1 MGTYRIILNHIS
13 KKRQKNVKKTSK
25 KPLGKMKVVSRVASI
40 SDKRLRRLKMFVSF
54 YLSSTSK
61 QFVSNKRNLKYRTSI
76 NIQVGNQQIMY
87 RKISNN
93 SRAPH
98 FGKCAFHDCI
108 SRTDILDHLGRSKW
122 AAILVELKKIVLHKY
137 IQKYYKNFSVS
148 LIF

>member
-1 MGTYRIILNHIS
+1 MVHSIVPWVR
-13 KKRQKNVKKTSK
+13 KKEYFDQ
-25 KPLGKMKVVSRVASI
+25 
-40 SDKRLRRLKMFVSF
+40 KMFVSF

-98 FGKCAFHDCI
+98 FGKM
-108 SRTDILDHLGRSKW
+108 
-122 AAILVELKKIVLHKY
+122 
-137 IQKYYKNFSVS
+137 
-148 LIF
+148 

>member
-1 MGTYRIILNHIS
+1 
-13 KKRQKNVKKTSK
+13 
-25 KPLGKMKVVSRVASI
+25 MKVVSRVASI
-40 SDKRLRRLKMFVSF
+40 SDERLRRLKMFVSF

-98 FGKCAFHDCI
+98 FGKCTFHDCI
-108 SRTDILDHLGRSKW
+108 SRTDILDHLGRSK
-122 AAILVELKKIVLHKY
+122 
-137 IQKYYKNFSVS
+137 
-148 LIF
+148 

>member
-1 MGTYRIILNHIS
+1 MVHIIVPWVR
-13 KKRQKNVKKTSK
+13 KKEYFDQ
-25 KPLGKMKVVSRVASI
+25 
-40 SDKRLRRLKMFVSF
+40 KMFVSF

-61 QFVSNKRNLKYRTSI
+61 QFVANKRNLKYRTSI

-108 SRTDILDHLGRSKW
+108 SRTDILDHLGRSK
-122 AAILVELKKIVLHKY
+122 
-137 IQKYYKNFSVS
+137 
-148 LIF
+148 